1 MMIPPLHPEH
11 TRIDQHELS
20 VRAAEKY
27 ELKRALREAKQQ
39 HSAHRRT
46 TGSRGR
52 YLGLVLGRSS
62 TATPQ

>member
-20 VRAAEKY
+20 VRATEKY

-39 HSAHRRT
+39 HSAQRGT
-46 TGSRGR
+46 TSNRGR
-52 YLGLVLGRSS
+52 YLGLFLGRSS